1 MDTEHLMGDAML
13 DSEIEESRQ
22 NAELN
27 VMLTEAAITDALNA
41 RQKEAKVPNHTL
53 MFSYASI
60 VEFFASD
67 ACDFTET
74 AMLDLRTND
83 GPMRLSFFDF
93 KPKKKYAPPFDYY

>member
-1 MDTEHLMGDAML
+1 
-13 DSEIEESRQ
+13 
-22 NAELN
+22 
-27 VMLTEAAITDALNA
+27 MLTEAAITDALNA
-41 RQKEAKVPNHTL
+41 RQKEAKVPNDTL

-83 GPMRLSFFDF
+83 GPMRLSFLTLNQ
-93 KPKKKYAPPFDYY
+93 KRNTCPPFDYY